1 VEEKE
6 VEEALD
12 PEVDQEMTD
21 AQGPFHEQ
29 SERGSEQG
37 KDRQEEGGTE
47 RTSETEPSRKETE
60 AQRSKR
66 EQTDQEGKNRVQE
79 SVGTGLKR
87 TAPERAESHILH
99 EQEGQ
104 EQEKEPESQE
114 LTDLLKGVRAQC
126 TKVKESLRAVVEMR
140 GKATVERRTVPKE
153 PQVSSKL
160 ETPRG
165 SASGSLQP
173 SGEPLLN
180 LLPLELPV
188 APPPV
193 PVETKDVQVQA
204 REGTFQGRETWV

>member
-1 VEEKE
+1 LKRVEEVEEKE
-6 VEEALD
+6 VEEALN

-21 AQGPFHEQ
+21 AQGPFHKQTEQ
-29 SERGSEQG
+29 GAEQG

-47 RTSETEPSRKETE
+47 RTFKTEPSRKETE
-60 AQRSKR
+60 AQRLKR
-66 EQTDQEGKNRVQE
+66 ERTDQKGKNRVQE
-79 SVGTGLKR
+79 SVETGLKR
-87 TAPERAESHILH
+87 MAPERAESHILNK
-99 EQEGQ
+99 QEGQ

-126 TKVKESLRAVVEMR
+126 TEVKESLRAVVEMR
-140 GKATVERRTVPKE
+140 GKAALERMTVPKE

-165 SASGSLQP
+165 SASGSLKP

-180 LLPLELPV
+180 LSPLKLPV

-193 PVETKDVQVQA
+193 PVEMKDVQVQA
-204 REGTFQGRETWV
+204 GEGTF